1 MTPGFAWALT
11 IILAVDARAHPVPTW
26 HATQEECQRM
36 ATVRAAH
43 LEMTGQQVA
52 WMGCQRIRV
61 AQTARGEGA
70 R

>member
-11 IILAVDARAHPVPTW
+11 IVLSMDARAHPVPTW

-36 ATVRAAH
+36 ATVRVAH
-43 LEMTGQQVA
+43 LEMTGRQVA
-52 WMGCQRIRV
+52 WAGCQRIRMV
-61 AQTARGEGA
+61 AAAREEGA